1 MTQKPLT
8 VLSLFIASIGTCNAA
23 AELIEPSVLGWQ
35 SSEITAPDSTRD
47 YIPNAKL
54 VLPDDQCFGIVH
66 AQFGINWTD
75 TENEKEEVKYSYADI
90 SLTLPDGTTIA
101 PIGTVS
107 SDGRIGTFRSPERE
121 DIEAKEQWGA
131 EQLRWGALFIL
142 PATDLGQAELTFLD
156 TKYPVQFST
165 DQPPLAAE
173 SIRVKITSISR
184 LKAHTSAPGA
194 ERRIPTASL
203 QLKFPGKGLLQ
214 LDLSINALKPNII
227 GGENRM
233 IFKPSDFSLKTQKG
247 SIEPIGI
254 LGSRGQIIHS
264 TIYNISGKSF
274 AKLPEAT
281 QEMSLL
287 FNASDD
293 FSSGQLEYFGSPIAE
308 VTAPAE

>member
-1 MTQKPLT
+1 MTKTSLT
-8 VLSLFIASIGTCNAA
+8 LLGLFIASIGTCNAA

-47 YIPNAKL
+47 YNPYSKL
-54 VLPDDQCFGIVH
+54 VLPDDQRFGIVL
-66 AQFGINWTD
+66 AQFDINWTD
-75 TENEKEEVKYSYADI
+75 IENEKEEIEYSYADI
-90 SLTLPDGTTIA
+90 LLTLPDGTTIA

-121 DIEAKEQWGA
+121 DIEAKEKWGA

-142 PATDLGQAELTFLD
+142 PAADLAQAELTFLD
-156 TKYPVQFST
+156 TTYPVQFST
-165 DQPPLAAE
+165 DPAPHAAE
-173 SIRVKITSISR
+173 SIRVKITSVSR
-184 LKAHTSAPGA
+184 LKAYTSEPGA

-203 QLKFPGKGLLQ
+203 QLEFPGKGLLQ

-233 IFKPSDFSLKTQKG
+233 IFKPSDFSLKTEKG

-254 LGSRGQIIHS
+254 LGSRGQIVRS
-264 TIYNISGKSF
+264 TIYNISRKSL
-274 AKLPEAT
+274 AELPEAT

-287 FNASDD
+287 FDVSDD
-293 FSSGQLEYFGSPIAE
+293 FSAGQLEYFGSPIAE